1 MKKSKMYALVCGTCF
16 LVSSGLTLVANG
28 FDGARTDGRVIDNDT
43 AIIASDVNTMPKS
56 FNKNETVYI
65 ITDRKG
71 AKTKSFV
78 NNILNTSNEP
88 IPVGMRVVYYLDGA
102 EISGDELAGKTGHV
116 EIVYQF
122 DSNKYFGG
130 KKVPFVTVT
139 GMMLDADKFKNV
151 RVKNG
156 KIISESEDKTI
167 IAGYTLV
174 GVNEDLGVDVLPTTF
189 SLEADVTDFAI
200 DTTYSFATNELF
212 ADLDTSKL
220 NSVDEVVDSINR
232 LSAGLDQIVD
242 GAGSLAGGL
251 DSALGGAKALQS
263 ALGALAS
270 GANELKDGANELA
283 SGTHVLAEGAAQLSD
298 GLEQLTAFNAGV
310 VEKIDS
316 TADMISGKID
326 EFNAEYSE
334 IIAQYASEH
343 PEVALRLKELVEN
356 INGYYDTAHG
366 AVTAYTG
373 NIESIAEGATLL
385 KDGASRLATGA
396 DALAGGVSQ
405 LSDGATRISLSS
417 GALVNGLTEL
427 DAGSHTLYNGL
438 ITFRGQGIDR
448 LKSFANNDLA
458 GLTATIRSSVSA
470 ARSYHYYSNPD
481 AESVKFIFKTPAIK
495 K

>member
-1 MKKSKMYALVCGTCF
+1 MKKSKIYALVCGTCF
-16 LVSSGLTLVANG
+16 LISSGLTLVANG
-28 FDGARTDGRVIDNDT
+28 FDGVGIDSVATNNDAT
-43 AIIASDVNTMPKS
+43 MVSEVNTMPKS
-56 FNKNETVYI
+56 FNKNETVYV
-65 ITDRKG
+65 ITDHTG
-71 AKTKSFV
+71 ARTKSFV

-88 IPVGMRVVYYLDGA
+88 IPVEMKVVYYLDGL

-139 GMMLDADKFKNV
+139 GLMLDADKFKNV

-174 GVNEDLGVDVLPTTF
+174 GVNEALGIEALPTTF

-220 NSVDEVVDSINR
+220 NSVDEVVDSINQ

-263 ALGALAS
+263 ALGTLAS

-298 GLEQLTAFNAGV
+298 GLEQLTTFNAGV

-316 TADMISGKID
+316 TADMISSKID

-373 NIESIAEGATLL
+373 NIESIAEGAALL
-385 KDGASRLATGA
+385 KDGASRLAAGA

-405 LSDGATRISLSS
+405 LSDGASKISSSS
-417 GALVNGLTEL
+417 GVLVNGLSEL

-438 ITFRGQGIDR
+438 ITFREQGISR
-448 LKSFANNDLA
+448 LNSFANNDLA

-481 AESVKFIFKTPAIK
+481 AESVKFVFKTPAIK

>member
-16 LVSSGLTLVANG
+16 LISSGLTLVANG
-28 FDGARTDGRVIDNDT
+28 FDGVRSDSVATNNDAT
-43 AIIASDVNTMPKS
+43 MVSEVNTMPRS
-56 FNKNETVYI
+56 FNKNETVYV
-65 ITDRKG
+65 ITDYAG
-71 AKTKSFV
+71 ARTKSFV

-88 IPVGMRVVYYLDGA
+88 IPVEMKVVYYLDGV
-102 EISGDELAGKTGHV
+102 EISGDELAGKTGH
-116 EIVYQF
+116 IKIAYHF
-122 DSNKYFGG
+122 DSNKYYGRE
-130 KKVPFVTVT
+130 KIPFVTVT
-139 GMMLDADKFKNV
+139 GLMLDANKFKNI
-151 RVKNG
+151 RVNNG
-156 KIISESEDKTI
+156 KIISESEDKMI

-174 GVNEDLGVDVLPTTF
+174 GVNEALGIEALPTTF

-220 NSVDEVVDSINR
+220 GSVDEVVNSVNQ
-232 LSAGLDQIVD
+232 LSDGLDQIID

-251 DSALGGAKALQS
+251 DSAFGGAKALQS
-263 ALGALAS
+263 ALGTLAS

-298 GLEQLTAFNAGV
+298 GLEQLTTFNAGV

-343 PEVALRLKELVEN
+343 PEEALRLKELVEN

-373 NIESIAEGATLL
+373 NIESIAEGAASL
-385 KDGASRLATGA
+385 KDGASRLAAGA

-417 GALVNGLTEL
+417 GALVNGLSEL

-438 ITFRGQGIDR
+438 ITFREQGVSR

-458 GLTATIRSSVSA
+458 GLTAAIRSSVSA

-481 AESVKFIFKTPAIK
+481 AESVKFVFKTPAIK